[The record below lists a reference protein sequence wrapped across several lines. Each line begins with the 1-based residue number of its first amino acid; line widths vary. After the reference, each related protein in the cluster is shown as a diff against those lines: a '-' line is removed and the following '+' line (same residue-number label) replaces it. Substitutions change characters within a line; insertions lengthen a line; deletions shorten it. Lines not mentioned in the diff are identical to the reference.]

1 MKKRMKYLSALVLLC
16 LLTGGCGADRALVFD
31 AEELSRQTQEEA
43 WSAPEESRPASE
55 EVPDRAE
62 TEAEVIYVHVCGA
75 VRDPGVVALPAGSR
89 GEDAVLEAGGF
100 GENAAEAA
108 VNLAERLEDGM
119 QLYIPTKE
127 EAENSRNPE
136 DSGLVDINRADAALL
151 CTLPGIGEAR
161 ADAIIAYRES
171 NGAFQSPED
180 IMQVPG
186 IKESAYE
193 KLKDKITVR

>member
-31 AEELSRQTQEEA
+31 AADLSRQTQ
-43 WSAPEESRPASE
+43 EESRPASE
-55 EVPDRAE
+55 ESPDRAE
-62 TEAEVIYVHVCGA
+62 AEAEVIYVHVCGA

-127 EAENSRNPE
+127 EAENGRNPE

-186 IKESAYE
+186 IKEGAYE